1 VNTALDINNI
11 QYCYNYSNKSNMF
24 YELPIDLQNYIFE
37 FNATH
42 RYKYNKSL
50 EKIPRTGIHIRYMR
64 ILDEFDEQI
73 HENGDWNFEKL
84 LKKHIVDPEHFLNVL
99 KSCKCCV
106 RHTGCAAA
114 SACADEPC
122 LCYCRHLSRFIDK
135 IYNTGEVVRFGHNW
149 NDRELF
155 ELN

>member
-1 VNTALDINNI
+1 
-11 QYCYNYSNKSNMF
+11 MF

-99 KSCKCCV
+99 KSCKCCL